1 MILSCIIHVLMV
13 ENLTVNLP
21 MSIKVEC
28 AHYCGKSTENSF
40 LVGVVCNV
48 HNFDICFYQGCSNR
62 KTYNKLVKKR
72 EDFTSFATDVRLDY
86 FFHMFT
92 CMFIILKI

>member
-13 ENLTVNLP
+13 KNLTVNLP

-40 LVGVVCNV
+40 LVGVVHV
-48 HNFDICFYQGCSNR
+48 HIFNSIKYYEIYR
-62 KTYNKLVKKR
+62 KKR
-72 EDFTSFATDVRLDY
+72 KSAYIFRSFSLSRK
-86 FFHMFT
+86 
-92 CMFIILKI
+92 IKILNVLVSENVAVWCVNSP

>member
-13 ENLTVNLP
+13 KNLTVKLP

-28 AHYCGKSTENSF
+28 AHYCDKSTENSF

-48 HNFDICFYQGCSNR
+48 HNFDILICFYQGCS
-62 KTYNKLVKKR
+62 
-72 EDFTSFATDVRLDY
+72 
-86 FFHMFT
+86 
-92 CMFIILKI
+92 